1 MSTPQPE
8 SLHAPLATL
17 RGRTV
22 IELTVANHA
31 GVMSHVCGLFARRA
45 FNLEGILCGPVGD
58 ATHSIILLLV
68 NEDRRL
74 EQLVR
79 QLERLYDVETV
90 VLRHDVDEAVFN
102 PRRRS

>member
-1 MSTPQPE
+1 MPTSLPE
-8 SLHAPLATL
+8 TIQEPLSPPT
-17 RGRTV
+17 GRTV

-58 ATHSIILLLV
+58 ATHSVILLLV

-74 EQLVR
+74 DQLVR
-79 QLERLYDVETV
+79 QLERLYDVESV
-90 VLRHDVDEAVFN
+90 QLRNDVNEGVFN
-102 PRRRS
+102 PNRRQ